1 MQKDDLIYVGD
12 MSDRAA
18 EILAKVRGLSRADFD
33 ADGNLRLAVLHL
45 LQDIGEAASRVSL
58 GFRRSHPAISW
69 AEMVGMRHRIVHDYT
84 EIDFHVVWEVATEN
98 LPALSEELA
107 RLAPPLDPEVR
118 DRADEWGGRSG
129 RVRSGEFGR
138 MLSEPALTLP
148 MEQLVSLC
156 RRWKFTEL
164 ALFGSVLRDDFRPDS
179 DIDVLV
185 TFEPDDPWSA
195 WDMIEMRDELSSL
208 FGRSVD
214 LVEKSAV
221 EQSPNPVR
229 RRHILDNHRVV
240 YAAATPPHPCA

>member
-1 MQKDDLIYVGD
+1 
-12 MSDRAA
+12 
-18 EILAKVRGLSRADFD
+18 
-33 ADGNLRLAVLHL
+33 
-45 LQDIGEAASRVSL
+45 
-58 GFRRSHPAISW
+58 
-69 AEMVGMRHRIVHDYT
+69 MRHKIVHDYF
-84 EIDFHVVWEVATEN
+84 EIEYRIVWEVATEH
-98 LPALSEELA
+98 LPALAVHLA
-107 RLAPPLDPEVR
+107 RLAPPLEPEVR
-118 DRADEWGGRSG
+118 DRAARWGAESV
-129 RVRSGEFGR
+129 RVKSNEFGR
-138 MLSEPALTLP
+138 MLPEPAITLP
-148 MEQLVSLC
+148 MEQLGALC
-156 RRWKFTEL
+156 RKWKVAEL